1 MIDLMPVMREEEK
14 HSRLTPFRQ
23 LLRCIEC
30 IEGEIAIDVEYVP
43 RPDYARAIP
52 RLEER
57 DGVIIAID
65 GPTILHLR
73 SDVAF
78 DIDRDQARTH
88 FTLKKGERRDFALA
102 FDSHSPA
109 VLPHLGDKASEE
121 INETL
126 AFWKEW
132 GSQLEYDGQYRDEVL
147 RSVSVSLSIRPHP
160 ADRTRR
166 GFAGAY
172 PVPASTRAWLSAN
185 SIEPPVSSSA
195 SGAGSNPGS
204 SAGSSPKRSRET

>member
-1 MIDLMPVMREEEK
+1 MIDGLLGQAEGAVGAPSNLDRNE
-14 HSRLTPFRQ
+14 HRLRSRVDRHQVELVATDVDVS
-23 LLRCIEC
+23 
-30 IEGEIAIDVEYVP
+30 GE
-43 RPDYARAIP
+43 
-52 RLEER
+52 
-57 DGVIIAID
+57 D
-65 GPTILHLR
+65 GP
-73 SDVAF
+73 A
-78 DIDRDQARTH
+78 DRCK
-88 FTLKKGERRDFALA
+88 TLG
-102 FDSHSPA
+102 
-109 VLPHLGDKASEE
+109 
-121 INETL
+121 
-126 AFWKEW
+126 
-132 GSQLEYDGQYRDEVL
+132 DEVL